1 MIVDYYADEVYEQ
14 LLKNCCNFINKSCLD
29 IGTRNGANCENLVK
43 VGASSVLG
51 IDIDIT
57 RFNEM
62 QVNNKITLL
71 KQNLL
76 TMDTSKKFDVITCFL
91 WNMPYLQYNEI
102 MNKIKELLNPNGLV
116 YIGIVDD
123 VYKYDPPSPY
133 SVNIIELLKKHFNNT
148 RVLDINAS
156 QWIIEAKSK
165 KTDFN

>member
-1 MIVDYYADEVYEQ
+1 MINDYYADEVYEQ

-156 QWIIEAKSK
+156 QWLIEAK
-165 KTDFN
+165 N

>member
-1 MIVDYYADEVYEQ
+1 MIVDYYADEVYKQ

-51 IDIDIT
+51 IDIDNT

-62 QVNNKITLL
+62 QVNSKITLL
-71 KQNLL
+71 KQDLL

-102 MNKIKELLNPNGLV
+102 RELHSGTFNSIYR
-116 YIGIVDD
+116 YI
-123 VYKYDPPSPY
+123 
-133 SVNIIELLKKHFNNT
+133 
-148 RVLDINAS
+148 
-156 QWIIEAKSK
+156 
-165 KTDFN
+165 

>member
-1 MIVDYYADEVYEQ
+1 MINDDYADEVYEQ

-51 IDIDIT
+51 IDIDDS
-57 RFNEM
+57 RFIEM

-102 MNKIKELLNPNGLV
+102 MNKIKELLNPTGLV

-123 VYKYDPPSPY
+123 IYKYDPPSPY

-156 QWIIEAKSK
+156 QWLIEAKS
-165 KTDFN
+165 

>member
-51 IDIDIT
+51 IDIDDT

-123 VYKYDPPSPY
+123 IYKYDPPSPY

-148 RVLDINAS
+148 RVLDINAR
-156 QWIIEAKSK
+156 QWLIEAKS
-165 KTDFN
+165 